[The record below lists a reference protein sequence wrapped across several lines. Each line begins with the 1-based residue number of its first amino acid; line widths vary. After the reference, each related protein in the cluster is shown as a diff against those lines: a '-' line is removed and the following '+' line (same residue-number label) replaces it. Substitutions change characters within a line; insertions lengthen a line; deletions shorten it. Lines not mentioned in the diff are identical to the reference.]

1 MLPCVSCRRYSLRAS
16 HRKKQLLINHTEM
29 KKIQGRFRAVSRS
42 TLSTAHLFCLYST
55 RFPKENEI
63 IELLPCIICNRSFRP
78 SLLQRHSNICQKNAK
93 KRKVP
98 FDSSKQRRQGTEMAA
113 YLPHMKKAQDAYI
126 AIEKSKNNWKAK
138 HEELVR
144 AVKAAR
150 GEKVYDKLI
159 PTKPVDSEECPH
171 CARNFGPK
179 SYDRHVEFCR
189 EKAQRIST
197 APVISQ
203 VAKERLE
210 ARTKYR
216 APPLKSQRTVTK
228 EKYSPKIK
236 TCTRDVSSVPIKVI
250 QPLKAIKKI
259 TPPNRNI
266 VSNIPRQ
273 LPTVVKK
280 KDQVSKSRHYGN
292 AMYLP
297 QKPDPKNE
305 SVMKKS
311 ESAYILSSQNR
322 IKQGINNFDKKKI
335 SKSQPH
341 LDIYDPHL
349 DGYDPFKSAEKQMKE
364 LDLDID
370 IIDIGLKNPLNCTLS
385 DNIENLQMSPTSA
398 FVKYSPV
405 SPLVSSPDNIENTF
419 PNEFH
424 SDTNL
429 NNHPLH
435 NLSNLSLCSIVSI
448 ESADFNNKTQSAIV
462 RGTDHPK
469 SPTKRSISHNH
480 KKHIAIENMLYGDN
494 EKNKSNL
501 NFDLAEQELL
511 KSVSEFENLLKI
523 TDDDDIV
530 SPSLNRTSALSM
542 INGINSNSSADSAYG
557 SLNRKTEEVTK
568 ENYLTLLKAA
578 KFCHECGFKY
588 PIVDIKFC
596 TECGMRRI
604 VS

>member
-1 MLPCVSCRRYSLRAS
+1 MDQAYYD
-16 HRKKQLLINHTEM
+16 EE
-29 KKIQGRFRAVSRS
+29 
-42 TLSTAHLFCLYST
+42 
-55 RFPKENEI
+55 FPKENEI

-78 SLLQRHSNICQKNAK
+78 NLLQRHSTICQKNAK
-93 KRKVP
+93 KKKVP
-98 FDSSKQRRQGTEMAA
+98 FDSSKQRREGTEMAA
-113 YLPHMKKAQDAYI
+113 YLPHMKKTQDAYI
-126 AIEKSKNNWKAK
+126 AVEKSKKNWKAK

-150 GEKVYDKLI
+150 GEKVDDKLI
-159 PTKPVDSEECPH
+159 PSKPIDSEECPH

-210 ARTKYR
+210 ARIKYR

-228 EKYSPKIK
+228 EKYSPKTKIL
-236 TCTRDVSSVPIKVI
+236 TRDVSSVPIKVI
-250 QPLKAIKKI
+250 QPLKTIKKR
-259 TPPNRNI
+259 TPPIRN

-273 LPTVVKK
+273 MSTVVKK
-280 KDQVSKSRHYGN
+280 KDPISKSLYGDRN
-292 AMYLP
+292 AIYLP
-297 QKPDPKNE
+297 QKPDLKNE

-311 ESAYILSSQNR
+311 ESAYILGSKNH
-322 IKQGINNFDKKKI
+322 IKQEVNKVVNKFDKKNI

-349 DGYDPFKSAEKQMKE
+349 DSYDPFKSAEQQMKE
-364 LDLDID
+364 LDLDIN
-370 IIDIGLKNPLNCTLS
+370 IIDIGLKNTSNCTPNN
-385 DNIENLQMSPTSA
+385 NIENLPMSPTSA

-405 SPLVSSPDNIENTF
+405 SSLVVSPDNIENTF
-419 PNEFH
+419 PDEFH

-429 NNHPLH
+429 NSHPLH

-448 ESADFNNKTQSAIV
+448 ESADFNNKTHSAV
-462 RGTDHPK
+462 ERGTDHLK
-469 SPTKRSISHNH
+469 SPTKRNINHNH
-480 KKHIAIENMLYGDN
+480 KKQIAIENMLYGDN
-494 EKNKSNL
+494 EKDKSNL
-501 NFDLAEQELL
+501 TFDLAEQELL

-557 SLNRKTEEVTK
+557 SLNRKSEQTTTD
-568 ENYLTLLKAA
+568 NYIQLLKAA

-588 PIVDIKFC
+588 PIIDIKFC